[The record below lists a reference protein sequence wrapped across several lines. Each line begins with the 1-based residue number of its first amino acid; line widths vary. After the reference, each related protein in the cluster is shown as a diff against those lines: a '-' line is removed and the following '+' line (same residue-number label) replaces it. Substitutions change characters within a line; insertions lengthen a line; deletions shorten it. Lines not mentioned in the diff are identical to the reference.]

1 MSLTANQLAANGN
14 YADVNGARL
23 YYEVAGAGHP
33 LVLLHAGVA
42 DSRMWDAQWAA
53 FARHY
58 TVIRYDRR
66 GFGRSE
72 MPPAPF
78 SYHEELQ
85 GLLRHLGVERAH
97 LLGASQGGQIALDAT
112 LAYPELVSALVLVD
126 AALGGYQWSDQMR
139 HFGAEEDEAL
149 ERGDLAAASD
159 LNVRTWVD
167 GPHRSPGQ
175 VDPAIRELVREM
187 QHRAFTLDSPDAEL
201 RPLAP
206 PAAGR
211 LAEVRAP
218 TLVAVG
224 DLDMGDMQ
232 AIADVLA
239 AGIACARKVVFDGA
253 AHLPSMEQP
262 ERFNQVVLDFLR
274 GV

>member
-1 MSLTANQLAANGN
+1 MSPTTNQPAANGN
-14 YADVNGARL
+14 YADVNEARL

-42 DSRMWDAQWAA
+42 DSRMWDAQWTA

-72 MPPAPF
+72 MPPASF
-78 SYHEELQ
+78 SYHEEL
-85 GLLRHLGVERAH
+85 R
-97 LLGASQGGQIALDAT
+97 
-112 LAYPELVSALVLVD
+112 
-126 AALGGYQWSDQMR
+126 ALGGYQWSDEMR
-139 HFGAEEDEAL
+139 RFGAEEDVAL
-149 ERGDLAAASD
+149 EQGDLAAASD

-167 GPHRSPGQ
+167 GPHRPPGQ

-201 RPLAP
+201 RPLEP

-211 LAEVRAP
+211 LAQVRAP

-232 AIADVLA
+232 AIADVLVHPLSSILHPHPQA
-239 AGIACARKVVFDGA
+239 DSRATVV
-253 AHLPSMEQP
+253 
-262 ERFNQVVLDFLR
+262 
-274 GV
+274 